1 LNRPIPIRPI
11 LKNTTRFTLTDDI
24 NDKKVDD
31 QILKIEE
38 IPKTSPRKIIT
49 TITEEYHRIQRK
61 IIEEFDEGIDY
72 FK

>member
-1 LNRPIPIRPI
+1 MNRPIPIRPI
-11 LKNTTRFTLTDDI
+11 LKNTTRFALTDDI

-61 IIEEFDEGIDY
+61 IIEEFDEGIEY